1 MATVAIDRGLSAH
14 ARVLCMCTHVT
25 GSEGMNSLLDE
36 CQQNRSRFYVQDERE
51 VRGGAG
57 RGEEGSE
64 GSGEEDTP
72 PETESRRV

>member
-1 MATVAIDRGLSAH
+1 
-14 ARVLCMCTHVT
+14 
-25 GSEGMNSLLDE
+25 MNV
-36 CQQNRSRFYVQDERE
+36 SRIVPALHVQDERE
-51 VRGGAG
+51 VRGGVG